1 MIASVKANG
10 YGHGIV
16 PVCKILQ
23 EAGVD
28 MLTTGSFYDAKALRN
43 AGINIPII
51 MLGGSLPSGMLEL
64 IEANLI
70 PTIYNMEAAVAADA
84 AAESLHS
91 DKKIPL
97 FVKVDCGMG
106 RLGVS
111 LNNAVAL
118 IERVSKLKNIWIQ
131 GLYTHLSFKNESGME
146 FAEKRLSLFYN
157 LVLDCLL
164 YTSPSPRDRTRSR
177 MPSSA

>member
-1 MIASVKANG
+1 MSSGDADSLFASHPTWMELDAHALHHNLAQIRKRINPEVKVIASVKANG
-10 YGHGIV
+10 YGHGII

-43 AGINIPII
+43 AGINTPII

-84 AAESLHS
+84 AADSLHS

-111 LNNAVAL
+111 LNNAVAF
-118 IERVSKLKNIWIQ
+118 IERVSN
-131 GLYTHLSFKNESGME
+131 
-146 FAEKRLSLFYN
+146 
-157 LVLDCLL
+157 
-164 YTSPSPRDRTRSR
+164 
-177 MPSSA
+177 